1 MPERKNFNSN
11 VAAGTAQALRAEAS
25 GELADC
31 INGCPNTQCE
41 PAYPDDCGTSA
52 YCSGTTCVSC
62 TGSAPTC
69 PGSGEAATC
78 QSGSWTCGPG
88 SPIIVDVRNDGYNLT
103 SAKDGVLFDLNGD
116 GKLSK
121 ISWTRENDDDSWLS
135 LDRNGNGKI
144 DNGLELFGNFTKQP
158 RSVNPNG
165 FIALAEFDKLI
176 GGGNANGQID
186 KGDRIF
192 PKLQMWTD
200 SNHNGVSE
208 ASELRSLDAAKI
220 VSIDLNFKESKW
232 RDIYGNQFRF
242 KAKAEFADRRNK
254 NDWVY
259 DVFLVGLK

>member
-1 MPERKNFNSN
+1 M
-11 VAAGTAQALRAEAS
+11 
-25 GELADC
+25 
-31 INGCPNTQCE
+31 
-41 PAYPDDCGTSA
+41 
-52 YCSGTTCVSC
+52 SC

-69 PGSGEAATC
+69 PGSGETATC
-78 QSGSWTCGPG
+78 QSGSWNCGPG
-88 SPIIVDVRNDGYNLT
+88 SPIIIDVLNDGYNLS
-103 SAKDGVLFDLNGD
+103 SAKDGVFFDLNGD
-116 GKLSK
+116 GKPSK
-121 ISWTRENDDDSWLS
+121 IGWTRTNDDDSWLS

-158 RSVNPNG
+158 RSASPNG

-176 GGGNANGQID
+176 EGGNANGQID
-186 KGDRIF
+186 KGDTIF
-192 PKLQMWTD
+192 SKLRMWTD